1 MVPLDP
7 VIWQLQDVRRNLV
20 ADVAGR
26 MTECGIVPDGEGSFP
41 TWC

>member
-7 VIWQLQDVRRNLV
+7 SIGQLQDVRRNLV

-26 MTECGIVPDGEGSFP
+26 VTEGDIVPDGEGSFP
-41 TWC
+41 T